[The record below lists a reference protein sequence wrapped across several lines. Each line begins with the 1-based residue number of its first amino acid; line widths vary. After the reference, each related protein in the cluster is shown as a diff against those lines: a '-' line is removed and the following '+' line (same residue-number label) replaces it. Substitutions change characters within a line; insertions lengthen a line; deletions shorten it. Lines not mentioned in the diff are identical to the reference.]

1 MFRHLGVDVYGKG
14 SCSDPGL
21 TCDRKA
27 DDKCLQMLNTTY
39 KVTPWLR
46 VLIRAWKRSI
56 RRFVI
61 TEKAPTRAFSWLK
74 APTSA
79 FTFMTLLR
87 HYASQPA
94 RPL

>member
-61 TEKAPTRAFSWLK
+61 T
-74 APTSA
+74 
-79 FTFMTLLR
+79 
-87 HYASQPA
+87 
-94 RPL
+94 

>member
-39 KVTPWLR
+39 KVTPWLS
-46 VLIRAWKRSI
+46 VLI
-56 RRFVI
+56 
-61 TEKAPTRAFSWLK
+61 
-74 APTSA
+74 SA
-79 FTFMTLLR
+79 
-87 HYASQPA
+87 
-94 RPL
+94 

>member
-39 KVTPWLR
+39 KVTPWLP
-46 VLIRAWKRSI
+46 V
-56 RRFVI
+56 
-61 TEKAPTRAFSWLK
+61 PCG
-74 APTSA
+74 PN
-79 FTFMTLLR
+79 FTLR
-87 HYASQPA
+87 DRLA
-94 RPL
+94 